1 MCFILKDNLTRCELS
16 SGKLAASAKAKMGA
30 AATPVTESQDDQN
43 MFQSKGDSVSLPKH
57 SYWFDLWAFLV
68 FDIIFFL
75 FMYFVV
81 P

>member
-1 MCFILKDNLTRCELS
+1 MCFILKDSLACCELS
-16 SGKLAASAKAKMGA
+16 SGKLAAVAKAKMGA
-30 AATPVTESQDDQN
+30 AATPTTESQDDPK
-43 MFQSKGDSVSLPKH
+43 MYQSKGDSVSLPKH

-75 FMYFVV
+75 FIYFIV